1 MLSKI
6 ANIWR
11 DNHGSALTICGLLV
25 ALIMSIAW
33 RFDLVPEIGPPLS
46 QPTALYGVR
55 APVHPNI
62 LVVSIRSLDLREGNV
77 ILQVVG
83 PPQTEGEQL
92 SPIYSRTAK
101 LQDGQAEFV
110 VTQLSRGAFA
120 AYAFVDLDDNQE
132 FSMDKRGQPTEPYG
146 FARLAGGS
154 EPKQLAEGVFELSN
168 EPVFIK
174 FQLRTPSAGLPTTNK
189 SDAK

>member
-1 MLSKI
+1 
-6 ANIWR
+6 
-11 DNHGSALTICGLLV
+11 
-25 ALIMSIAW
+25 MSIAW

-46 QPTALYGVR
+46 QPTAGI
-55 APVHPNI
+55 AEFAPPPVHPNI

-110 VTQLSRGAFA
+110 VTRLSRGTFA

-146 FARLAGGS
+146 FAHFGRR
-154 EPKQLAEGVFELSN
+154 K
-168 EPVFIK
+168 
-174 FQLRTPSAGLPTTNK
+174 
-189 SDAK
+189 